1 MIHKN
6 SVCLTVLC
14 ENSIGRPLAAVGE
27 HGFSCLIETAS
38 GAYLFDTG
46 QGFGLLRNARALRK
60 DLSAVK
66 KVIISHGHYDHTGGL
81 PDLLSATGEIEVIS
95 HPDIFIDRYWAG
107 QGPTR
112 YIGIPFKRPYL
123 ESLGARFRFES
134 GFCEVAPGLWL
145 TGEVPRR
152 NPVEKPEKNMV
163 RVMDDG
169 SRVQDS
175 LTDDL
180 SIVIESAKG
189 PILLLG
195 CAHAGLINIMHH
207 VRECKGWENFYA
219 VIGGTHLVGADDDRV
234 AATIEA
240 LEEFSVQRIGTAH
253 CTSLP
258 RAAQL
263 QAHFGSRFL
272 FASVGAVLEA

>member
-1 MIHKN
+1 MSDEN

-14 ENSIGRPLAAVGE
+14 ENSIGRPLAVVGE

-38 GAYLFDTG
+38 GSYLFDTG

-81 PDLLSATGEIEVIS
+81 PDLLSVTGEIEVIA
-95 HPDIFIDRYWAG
+95 HPEIFSDRYWAG

-123 ESLGARFRFES
+123 ETLGARFRFES
-134 GFCEVAPGLWL
+134 KFCEIAPGLWI
-145 TGEVPRR
+145 TGEVPRCTA
-152 NPVEKPEKNMV
+152 VEKPEQNMV
-163 RVMDDG
+163 RVRADG
-169 SRVQDS
+169 SRDQDP
-175 LTDDL
+175 LNDDL
-180 SIVIESAKG
+180 SLVVETDKG

-195 CAHAGLINIMHH
+195 CAHAGLINILHH
-207 VRECKGWENFYA
+207 AKKKMGWDRFYA

-240 LEEFSVQRIGTAH
+240 LEEFSVQKIGTAH

-263 QAHFGSRFL
+263 HAHFGSRFL
-272 FASVGAVLEA
+272 FASVGTVLEA